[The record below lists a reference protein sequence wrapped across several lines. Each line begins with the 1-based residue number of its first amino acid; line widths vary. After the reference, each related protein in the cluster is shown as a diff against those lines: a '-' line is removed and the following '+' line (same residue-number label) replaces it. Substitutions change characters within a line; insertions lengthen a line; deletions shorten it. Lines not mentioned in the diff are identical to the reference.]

1 MIDKFKYF
9 VKMPKLAGY
18 LSHISISE
26 SDVFGINDWGG
37 VHIILQSLYT

>member
-1 MIDKFKYF
+1 
-9 VKMPKLAGY
+9 MPKLAGY

-26 SDVFGINDWGG
+26 SDVFGINDWEGG